1 MYPEIAQI
9 MLVISGLFLILS
21 VVAQKAS
28 SARLD
33 DFSKI
38 LTVLTVV
45 GYISLIIGIVD
56 LVAFIVVYIL

>member
-1 MYPEIAQI
+1 MYPEIAQL
-9 MLVISGLFLILS
+9 MLVVSGLFLILS

-28 SARLD
+28 STRLD

-56 LVAFIVVYIL
+56 LIAFIVVYIL